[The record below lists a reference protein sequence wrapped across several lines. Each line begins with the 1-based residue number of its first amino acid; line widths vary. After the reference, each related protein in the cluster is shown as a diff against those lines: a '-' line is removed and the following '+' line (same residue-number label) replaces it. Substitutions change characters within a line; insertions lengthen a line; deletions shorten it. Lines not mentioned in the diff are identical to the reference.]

1 MIIGFCGPLG
11 SGKTTA
17 ANYLIERYGFTRH
30 RLAGPL
36 KAMMRALGLSERHT
50 DGDLKEVP
58 CDLLGG
64 KTPRFA
70 MQVLGKEWGRD
81 LVSPSLW
88 TDAWKATMPEGD
100 LVVEDVR
107 FPNEP
112 KLIRSAGEDFGLLI
126 RITREPWS
134 PIEDKLERSHS
145 SENQDLGPFDHEILN
160 NGSIEALKAEIDSIM
175 LRYRT

>member
-17 ANYLIERYGFTRH
+17 ANHLIEAHGFTRH

-64 KTPRFA
+64 KTPRNA
-70 MQVLGKEWGRD
+70 MQTLGKEWGRD
-81 LVSPSLW
+81 LVSATLW
-88 TDAWKATMPEGD
+88 VDAWKATMPDGD

-112 KLIRSAGEDFGLLI
+112 KLIRSLDDLGILI
-126 RITREPWS
+126 HVARPMK
-134 PIEDKLERSHS
+134 DDLERAHS
-145 SENQDLGPFDHEILN
+145 SENQDLGAFDHEIVN
-160 NGSIEALKAEIDSIM
+160 EGSITDLQAAVDRVVAGYSG
-175 LRYRT
+175 